1 MRRALF
7 GTFLMISIIF
17 SGLVQATDYDN
28 DGVQDVDDV
37 CKFVAGNA
45 TSTVGLGCPDSDGN
59 GLADFQEETRHNWGD
74 SIRENINYFNPL
86 GGEPQSLEWAHNGQY
101 STAEA

>member
-86 GGEPQSLEWAHNGQY
+86 AL
-101 STAEA
+101 

>member
-17 SGLVQATDYDN
+17 SGFVQATDYDN

-45 TSTVGLGCPDSDGN
+45 TSTVGLGCPAVSYTH
-59 GLADFQEETRHNWGD
+59 LTLPTIE
-74 SIRENINYFNPL
+74 
-86 GGEPQSLEWAHNGQY
+86 
-101 STAEA
+101 